1 MTIRNRIIIL
11 YSSLTAA
18 TLLLLSIFIFLFTS
32 HFATRNFYT
41 RLKARASIAA
51 HNHMEEDLKAK
62 PVYEEV
68 RKKHLVPLTGEKEYL
83 VKVNSIT
90 TQIPKNDLRNVPPDF
105 FNDILKNGYGEYK
118 RGDDFFVGVYYK
130 ESYPDYLV
138 ILSAI
143 DQEGNELLT
152 SLRNLLI
159 IGFIV
164 CCVIIFIAAV
174 LFSNQIL
181 NPISRI
187 VEELDMIRASNLHL
201 RLKPGNGKDE
211 LSHLANIF
219 NNMLDRLEAS
229 FEMQSHFVSNAS
241 HELRTPL
248 TTILGESE
256 IILKRPRTT
265 EEYIQALNTIAMEAT
280 KLDQL
285 ITSLLKMSQLGFDG
299 KKLVTEKVQM
309 DELLLAVK
317 ADLTR
322 RIPNNNVIIEF
333 SEIPENI
340 EWISLSVNRM
350 WMKLAIINIIHNA
363 IKYSGNQKVIVK
375 LSATEQLLEISV
387 TDFGIGIPEEDIPH
401 VFEPFYRGSN
411 TTNYAG
417 HGIGL
422 PLSLKIIRL
431 HHGRITINSDKD
443 KGTTFSIYFD
453 REENSL

>member
-1 MTIRNRIIIL
+1 MTIRNKIIIL
-11 YSSLTAA
+11 YISLTAA

-51 HNHMEEDLKAK
+51 HKHMEEDLKAK

-68 RKKHLVPLTGEKEYL
+68 RKKHLVPLSGEREYL
-83 VKVNSIT
+83 IKTDTIYSKSNGNILNALPSTFI
-90 TQIPKNDLRNVPPDF
+90 D
-105 FNDILKNGYGEYK
+105 DIINTGYAEYK
-118 RGDDFFVGVYYK
+118 DGDVFFVGVYYK
-130 ESYPDYLV
+130 DQYPHHVV
-138 ILSAI
+138 ILTAI
-143 DQEGNELLT
+143 DQEGNELLS

-159 IGFIV
+159 VGFIA
-164 CCVIIFIAAV
+164 CCVIILVAAI

-181 NPISRI
+181 NPIARI
-187 VEELDMIRASNLHL
+187 VKEVDQIRASNLHL
-201 RLKPGNGKDE
+201 RLDPGNGKDE

-256 IILKRPRTT
+256 IILKRPRST
-265 EEYIQALNTIAMEAT
+265 EEYIQSLNTIALEAS

-299 KKLVTEKVQM
+299 KKLITEKVQM
-309 DELLLAVK
+309 DELLIAVK

-322 RIPNNNVIIEF
+322 RIPDNQVIIEF

-363 IKYSGNQKVIVK
+363 IKYSENQKVIVK
-375 LSATEQLLEISV
+375 LFANAKLLEISV
-387 TDFGIGIPEEDIPH
+387 TDSGIGIPAEDITH

-411 TTNYAG
+411 TTNFVG

-431 HHGRITINSDKD
+431 HHGKISINSEKD
-443 KGTTFSIYFD
+443 QGTTISIYFN
-453 REENSL
+453 RNELNE